1 MDESFSFI
9 IITVYPHDMS
19 NNNYEE
25 WVEDILYYLLTS
37 TVSTSPFLNRRF
49 IRDGNN
55 NKSSKK

>member
-1 MDESFSFI
+1 MDESFTFI
-9 IITVYPHDMS
+9 IIIVYPHDMS

-25 WVEDILYYLLTS
+25 WVEDILYYLLTHIPYIYL
-37 TVSTSPFLNRRF
+37 PFLNRF